1 MTQRGWQ
8 FQILLPK
15 SVGIQRMCDME
26 LRLALEDSLLQ
37 TSLKK
42 WGKVAY
48 RKREGWGA
56 CDALFQPPARPD
68 RIWVLLRVL

>member
-15 SVGIQRMCDME
+15 SVGIQSMCEVE

-42 WGKVAY
+42 RGNVAY
-48 RKREGWGA
+48 REKDGEQVMPSSSRLQDLIVFG
-56 CDALFQPPARPD
+56 FF
-68 RIWVLLRVL
+68 